1 MSDAAAPQRIGV
13 FGGAFDPPHLAHVAL
28 ARAAIE
34 QLRLDRLHIVP
45 TGSAW
50 HKARPLSDA
59 EHRLAMSQLAFAP
72 LAQAFIDESEL
83 RRSGPS
89 YTVDTLTALAA
100 RYPQAA
106 LFLVIGGDQAAALPT
121 WHRWQELFRLATI
134 AVALRDPSTL
144 ASDGF
149 FSEYP
154 ALAPFASRIQRL
166 RLPLMPL
173 SATLVRERIA
183 AGLPVAE
190 LLPPAVAR
198 YIESHRLYAAHV

>member
-1 MSDAAAPQRIGV
+1 MSEAAAPLRIGV

-45 TGSAW
+45 TGQAW

-59 EHRLAMSQLAFAP
+59 AHRLAMAQLAFAP
-72 LAQAFIDESEL
+72 LAQAVIDESEL
-83 RRSGPS
+83 RRGGPS

-100 RYPQAA
+100 RHPQAA

-121 WHRWQELFRLATI
+121 WRRWQELFHLATI
-134 AVALRDPSTL
+134 AVALRQPSTL

-154 ALAPFASRIQRL
+154 ALAPFSARVQRL

-173 SATLVRERIA
+173 SATLIRERVA
-183 AGLPVAE
+183 AGLPVAD
-190 LLPPAVAR
+190 LLPEPVAR
-198 YIESHRLYAAHV
+198 YIESHHLYAAYV